1 MKSKKI
7 KTKKKQKVNKRKK
20 SPKKKKT
27 MYLDRS
33 FFKGYEKKQKEFSD
47 LLDKKIEE
55 DPIVQ
60 KYLDGDETISEEYID
75 LLLDNFAEEARIEV
89 GMSEWLKENAEKRIR

>member
-20 SPKKKKT
+20 APKKT

-47 LLDKKIEE
+47 LLDKKIKEN
-55 DPIVQ
+55 PIVLR
-60 KYLDGDETISEEYID
+60 YLDGDETISEEYID

-89 GMSEWLKENAEKRIR
+89 GMSEWLKENAKKRIR